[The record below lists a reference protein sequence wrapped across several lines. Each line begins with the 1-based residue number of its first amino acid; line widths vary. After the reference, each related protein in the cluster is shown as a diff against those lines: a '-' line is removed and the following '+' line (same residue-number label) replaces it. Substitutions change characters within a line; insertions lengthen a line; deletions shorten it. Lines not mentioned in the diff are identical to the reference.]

1 MSSDVAKCFLGRT
14 FPCWSTNTYIQVVYL
29 PGLNQES
36 AGRVSS
42 YLLRNL
48 AEQQLSVAHLV
59 VGLLQLRPQLCN
71 HVPAVLQFCLPK
83 RVGCE
88 VTRTPMGTG
97 RAGDALFLYCSL
109 VHQFHFKGEIP

>member
-1 MSSDVAKCFLGRT
+1 MSSDIAKCFLGRT
-14 FPCWSTNTYIQVVYL
+14 FLCWSTNTYIQVVYL

-36 AGRVSS
+36 AGRFSP

-88 VTRTPMGTG
+88 VTRAPMGTG
-97 RAGDALFLYCSL
+97 RAGDALFLDCSL